1 MKTIKN
7 IESGE
12 IKRVENKESYLRVG
26 FGWEFVPK
34 SVWKEYRKTNVV
46 VTEDSTEDTPKRTKA
61 SKKNDE
67 KKLRKNKQR
76 GNS

>member
-46 VTEDSTEDTPKRTKA
+46 VEVDEPQIKQTKA
-61 SKKNDE
+61 SKKNE
-67 KKLRKNKQR
+67 KKNRKRK
-76 GNS
+76 

>member
-7 IESGE
+7 IETGE
-12 IKRVENKESYLRVG
+12 IKRVENNESDLRVG

-34 SVWKEYRKTNVV
+34 SVWKETRKTNVV
-46 VTEDSTEDTPKRTKA
+46 LTEGPNEEIPKRTKA

-67 KKLRKNKQR
+67 KKSRKNK
-76 GNS
+76 

>member
-46 VTEDSTEDTPKRTKA
+46 VEVDEPQVKQTNA
-61 SKKNDE
+61 SKKNE
-67 KKLRKNKQR
+67 KKNRKSK
-76 GNS
+76 